1 MGNSSISS
9 VIEEG
14 KRVLEAMRVHSLEI
28 RVRGISTADLLTI
41 VQDLELSDNSVRQTK
56 TTLVNQRSTRNGHK
70 SAAQQAM
77 RYLKGHIRNEFDSS
91 DPVYQTVFGK
101 STPSR
106 TTKASKSKSIKAG
119 DALSASAELTVN
131 SGTV

>member
-1 MGNSSISS
+1 MGSSSSISS

-14 KRVLEAMRVHSLEI
+14 KRVLEALQMHLPEV

-41 VQDLELSDNSVRQTK
+41 VQDLELSDASVRQTK
-56 TTLVNQRSTRNGHK
+56 TTLVNQRSTRNEHK
-70 SAAQQAM
+70 SAAHKAM
-77 RYLKGHIRNEFDSS
+77 RYLKGHIRNEFNPG

-106 TTKASKSKSIKAG
+106 ASKTSKSRSLKVSEASSILA
-119 DALSASAELTVN
+119 DNAISAE
-131 SGTV
+131 